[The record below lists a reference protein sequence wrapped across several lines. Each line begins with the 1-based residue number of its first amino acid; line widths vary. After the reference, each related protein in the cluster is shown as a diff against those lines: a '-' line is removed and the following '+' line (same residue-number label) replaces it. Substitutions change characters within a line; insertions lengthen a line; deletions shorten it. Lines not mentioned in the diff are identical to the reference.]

1 MAVITK
7 LIYGFTLSKP
17 QLTSLEK
24 LISLIP
30 KVPMESQGDQEK
42 RQNNLEKR
50 KKKIGEFILF
60 DFLTCADSAFF
71 EDIIVFIT
79 N

>member
-17 QLTSLEK
+17 PANFFGETDK
-24 LISLIP
+24 LIP
-30 KVPMESQGDQEK
+30 KVPMEIQETKK
-42 RQNNLEKR
+42 RQNNLEK

-60 DFLTCADSAFF
+60 DFLTYYRSYNLKT
-71 EDIIVFIT
+71 IWY
-79 N
+79 